1 MVTQL
6 EIDIYGY
13 FRKMGRFLYD
23 NTGGKSGQRR
33 VLFFLSKEGSMSQR
47 ELQSLLD
54 VKSSSLSEMI
64 TKMENAGLIKKTRSK
79 KDQRVILLSLSE
91 KGKKEA
97 DRECDELNYITEHL
111 FSCLSKQEEQDIYR
125 FLEKLNTHWEQLKR
139 DEVFH
144 FVERER

>member
-6 EIDIYGY
+6 ERDIYGS
-13 FRKMGRFLYD
+13 FRKIGRFLYD

-33 VLFFLSKEGSMSQR
+33 VLFFLSAEGSMSQR

-54 VKSSSLSEMI
+54 IKSSSLSEMI

-79 KDQRVILLSLSE
+79 KDQRVILVSLSE
-91 KGKKEA
+91 KGKKA
-97 DRECDELNYITEHL
+97 AIKECEELDYITEHL
-111 FSCLSKQEEQDIYR
+111 FSCLDEQEKETV
-125 FLEKLNTHWEQLKR
+125 FALLKKLNTHWDQLKK

-144 FVERER
+144 FVEREK

>member
-79 KDQRVILLSLSE
+79 KDQ
-91 KGKKEA
+91 
-97 DRECDELNYITEHL
+97 
-111 FSCLSKQEEQDIYR
+111 QDIYR